1 MHPLWRKI
9 ESCHPQLWRAI
20 CGYELNPA
28 LREELYQEVLLA
40 IWESLPRLRDP
51 QRLRFYALRIA
62 HNLGASHA
70 RKAASAPGMSRFD
83 EAHHGLFAMASNV
96 DSPEAERAWLF
107 DVLAA
112 LPLNLRQVMMLQLE
126 GFDYSEIAELLG
138 ISSENVGVRLHR
150 ARDQLRRLI
159 KEDEIKEGKPDEH

>member
-1 MHPLWRKI
+1 MTMHPLWPKI
-9 ESCHPQLWRAI
+9 EDCHPQLWRAV

-51 QRLRFYALRIA
+51 QRLRFYVLRIA

-70 RKAASAPGMSRFD
+70 RRSARAPGMSSFD
-83 EAHHGLFAMASNV
+83 EAHHGLSAMASSA
-96 DSPEAERAWLF
+96 DSPETDRAWLF
-107 DVLAA
+107 DLLAA
-112 LPLNLRQVMMLQLE
+112 LPLNQRQVMMLQLE

-150 ARDQLRRLI
+150 ARDRLRRLLN
-159 KEDEIKEGKPDEH
+159 EDKPDEH